1 MSWGA
6 RKSDR
11 VIFTHRISVYI
22 MAIDGTWRRSCVL
35 LDASS
40 TGARLTVEGSIEGL
54 NLKEFFL
61 LLSLT
66 GLAFRRCE
74 LVRVKGD
81 EIGIRYLEEKSG
93 VAAKKP
99 LLIGAKIKITPP

>member
-11 VIFTHRISVYI
+11 VTFTHRISVYI
-22 MAIDGTWRRSCVL
+22 MAIDGTWRRSCIL

-40 TGARLTVEGSIEGL
+40 TGARLAVEGTIEGL

-74 LVRVKGD
+74 LIRVNGD
-81 EIGIRYLEEKSG
+81 EIGIRYLEDKGSTKKLKPA
-93 VAAKKP
+93 VANVF
-99 LLIGAKIKITPP
+99 

>member
-11 VIFTHRISVYI
+11 VTFTHRICVYI
-22 MAIDGTWRRSCVL
+22 MAIDGTWRRPCVL
-35 LDASS
+35 RDASS
-40 TGARLTVEGSIEGL
+40 TGARLAVEGSIEGL

-74 LVRVKGD
+74 LVRVNGD

-93 VAAKKP
+93 KIARKP
-99 LLIGAKIKITPP
+99 MPLDVNSL

>member
-11 VIFTHRISVYI
+11 VIFTHRISVFI

-40 TGARLTVEGSIEGL
+40 TGARLAVEGSIEGL

-74 LVRVKGD
+74 LIRVNGD

-93 VAAKKP
+93 TAAKKP
-99 LLIGAKIKITPP
+99 KLTFAAAP